1 MTLCLAAICDDS
13 NDIEPLAPS
22 MPDLP
27 GSALFESP
35 KIVLCYDH
43 EKDVEGVGS
52 SETEDKL
59 GFVKNGWP
67 TLIAGTI
74 SKANDLVNVYAEYLA
89 EHLAEIN
96 EFNLLAHLRK
106 PTHIQK
112 ENLAEEYLRQTYAFD
127 RDYFYGKGK
136 RVLPETFISSVT
148 ENLARI
154 KLDASLIICG
164 FWQETDFCTNKLSP
178 RPFLAVVDDYA
189 DVSSSQEY
197 VRLEYEFA
205 AIGTGSYTALST
217 LYRREQDS
225 TDSLARTIYNVYE
238 ANRLS
243 EQVPGVGK
251 EFLTID
257 VLYPSGR
264 MVSLTKDGYEYLRKQ
279 YGKYGPR
286 AIREKA
292 KFEMNAD
299 FFEAFDAAPKWHKG
313 APSSQSAS
321 GVL

>member
-1 MTLCLAAICDDS
+1 MTLCVAAICDDR

-22 MPDLP
+22 VPDLP

-59 GFVKNGWP
+59 GFVRNGWP

-74 SKANDLVNVYAEYLA
+74 SKANDLLNVYAGYIAENLA
-89 EHLAEIN
+89 EMD
-96 EFNLLAHLRK
+96 EFNLLDHLRK
-106 PTHIQK
+106 PAHIQK
-112 ENLAEEYLRQTYAFD
+112 EKLAEEYLRQTYAFD

-148 ENLARI
+148 ENVARI

-164 FWQETDFCTNKLSP
+164 FWQETDFYTNKLSP
-178 RPFLAVVDDYA
+178 RPFLAVVDEYA

-251 EFLTID
+251 EFVSID
-257 VLYPSGR
+257 VLYPTGK
-264 MVSLTKDGYEYLRKQ
+264 MESLSKEGYKYLRKQ
-279 YGKYGPR
+279 YAKYGPR
-286 AIREKA
+286 AIGEKA
-292 KFEMNAD
+292 KIEMPANCFEV
-299 FFEAFDAAPKWHKG
+299 FDAAPNWHKG
-313 APSSQSAS
+313 APSQQSTS
-321 GVL
+321 SSP